1 MESVVP
7 FGDLLTAYQKRAAA
21 GWEVQDDIVETRR
34 AVGKGIVEAFDID
47 GRGYLLAFAI
57 SRWH

>member
-1 MESVVP
+1 MRLS
-7 FGDLLTAYQKRAAA
+7 GDLLTTYQKRAAA
-21 GWEVQDDIVETRR
+21 GWEVQDYIVETRG
-34 AVGKGIVEAFDID
+34 AVRKGIIEAFDID